1 MRNGSQV
8 YNSQREGR
16 GMKDF
21 FRNVAAFLIVG
32 VLFIFLL
39 WVAGCNFDGTWDN
52 LNWDHPTNWLD
63 QIQHPEAK

>member
-1 MRNGSQV
+1 
-8 YNSQREGR
+8 
-16 GMKDF
+16 MKDF

-52 LNWDHPTNWLD
+52 LNWDHSRSYLLD
-63 QIQHPEAK
+63 AGR